1 MDNRDYLA
9 DIFADQDS
17 SKASS
22 PTVSIKNRM
31 GREGFALDV
40 TQEVTRMK
48 KAVGERKRFYAHGTN
63 GAALGGILQS
73 GVLPGEKLKERGLV
87 PLSGESGATTELNRR
102 FVSAINLSSYR
113 TDNEQGQK
121 EGHIENAIRYAYAA
135 VARGVTPE
143 TIDKEI
149 SKLKKTVHIF
159 GNADYEKGSLCEMYH
174 KAFEERLEDL
184 YQLKETFTQLAKTE
198 QGKLRLAEITHFS
211 KIPIVIVGEGVGKT
225 TLVHSSIE
233 GEEGIE
239 KIKPTIVAT
248 EEKYLDDVYKIIKR
262 VEVTDIK
269 MATMSE
275 IKQLQKEFLNDEA
288 SSNASSPAVND
299 GLSVKVSNYIKPIL
313 IFTGIVA
320 LPFIFAFLPKD
331 SIAIFWQKLKE
342 KIWSVAH
349 NNIFN
354 PEYRMLKK
362 VSSRLMKAANSFPG
376 WKEVLRNKKLE
387 VKFEIVPVCPGIAY
401 ARLNRAFFLLKGS
414 EDIICGTVGV
424 SKGLIKLLSGTTEQR
439 ESKLAWLTGH
449 ELSHLANRD
458 GQESWRGIYSEQS
471 EVTLSKL
478 SIKKEL
484 RADTEGVNLAA
495 YAGYSPFDGFFEIW
509 DDFERFEKNNAA
521 KIKKTLSNMELPD
534 YQTHPSDQERIE
546 YQSSRSLPMPQIR
559 KIDGRKLRKVLRK
572 IQREKQVSSSSIEK
586 PASSILHPVF
596 SNQATQLS
604 AISYQLSAKIASSPA
619 TAMCEVSLRTEK
631 VSSLAASP
639 IMGQPLNTSV
649 SAVFRGYINKVKKFI
664 FTVIA
669 TGLLLVTIVTIT
681 SLLVPQR
688 AKATIVVIS
697 KHKIVRLPNGKVI
710 VDGFSSRDNF
720 KTIAAI
726 MEILRVTD
734 PYKTDEDLECLVKL
748 LLSVAAHESGYFR
761 YDVQLKGGPARSY
774 FQLEPWSA
782 LDVMIYY
789 YERLRGYFD
798 ILGIEFDEMQ
808 VLGII
813 AKEYNEKIYPASL

>member
-1 MDNRDYLA
+1 MAGISLGLSAAIVVFGSLVPLYLQGLTRTGLPEQLTGGVRCIEQTITKTWNSFTSLLIRLALSLAQQGKGVAELLISLLTDGLNSKLGIIGKSLSLSQLRWLKIGPQEPTAAFPLIEQRGSSSNQEESLSASTPNSTPGVETETRRVRLDNRDYLV

-22 PTVSIKNRM
+22 STVSIKNRM

-48 KAVGERKRFYAHGTN
+48 KAVGEGKQFYVHGTN
-63 GAALGGILQS
+63 GAALGNILQS
-73 GVLPGEKLKERGLV
+73 GVLPGEELKERGWV
-87 PLSGESGATTELNRR
+87 ALSGESGGTTELNRR
-102 FVSAINLSSYR
+102 FVSAINLSYH

-135 VARGVTPE
+135 VARGVTLE

-149 SKLKKTVHIF
+149 SELKKTVHIL

-225 TLVHSSIE
+225 TLVHSGIE

-288 SSNASSPAVND
+288 SSN
-299 GLSVKVSNYIKPIL
+299 
-313 IFTGIVA
+313 
-320 LPFIFAFLPKD
+320 
-331 SIAIFWQKLKE
+331 
-342 KIWSVAH
+342 
-349 NNIFN
+349 
-354 PEYRMLKK
+354 
-362 VSSRLMKAANSFPG
+362 
-376 WKEVLRNKKLE
+376 
-387 VKFEIVPVCPGIAY
+387 
-401 ARLNRAFFLLKGS
+401 
-414 EDIICGTVGV
+414 
-424 SKGLIKLLSGTTEQR
+424 
-439 ESKLAWLTGH
+439 
-449 ELSHLANRD
+449 
-458 GQESWRGIYSEQS
+458 
-471 EVTLSKL
+471 
-478 SIKKEL
+478 
-484 RADTEGVNLAA
+484 
-495 YAGYSPFDGFFEIW
+495 
-509 DDFERFEKNNAA
+509 
-521 KIKKTLSNMELPD
+521 
-534 YQTHPSDQERIE
+534 
-546 YQSSRSLPMPQIR
+546 
-559 KIDGRKLRKVLRK
+559 
-572 IQREKQVSSSSIEK
+572 
-586 PASSILHPVF
+586 
-596 SNQATQLS
+596 
-604 AISYQLSAKIASSPA
+604 ASSPA

-813 AKEYNEKIYPASL
+813 AKEYNEKIYPASLKLPSKRKQFMYRKDYLKKQAAFLGIGERLKHDIKFGALVARLYFSRITPKYRIPNTPDKMARLWKRYYNTLSGKGTIKEFIKKFSYVKKYIESYNVIAYKSDNRYPFPLFRSSSKLPDYVAQLSQLFLDKLDIRAIDK